1 MKPTHSTCRSK
12 ARDMLRVDTE
22 RGFLPRSKK
31 RALAPSNVSI
41 FAKLVILLLVVLTL
55 GCSAIKELMDGGI
68 GQPIS
73 TVTDHLGPPTR
84 VVPDGKGGSIYIWE
98 QWVPTGDYTRY
109 LRTNE
114 FFVNSNGII
123 YKWR

>member
-1 MKPTHSTCRSK
+1 MKSTHSTFRSG
-12 ARDMLRVDTE
+12 ARGMLRVDTE
-22 RGFLPRSKK
+22 RHFLPRSEN
-31 RALAPSNVSI
+31 RGLAPSNVSI
-41 FAKLVILLLVVLTL
+41 SAKSVILLLVVLTL

-73 TVTDHLGPPTR
+73 TVIDHLGPPTR
-84 VVPDGKGGSIYIWE
+84 VTPDGKGGSIYIWE
-98 QWVPTGDYTRY
+98 QWVPTGEYTRY

-114 FFVNSNGII
+114 FFVDSNGII